1 MLRVAARIGGN
12 QVADLAVYLVQA
24 PRGIEQAAAFLVK
37 RKAVGKRPAGIQ
49 RAAQRDLLVRAAHD
63 RIKIKS
69 GKRLPPEL
77 PLELVE
83 IPLHT
88 RSKNADVARL
98 IRQEGEAMLAKVQ
111 PGERIVTLEVQ
122 GRPWSTE
129 QLAEQLARW
138 RLEARN
144 VNLMVGGPEGL
155 APEVCARSEQR
166 WSLSPLTLPHPLVR
180 ILLGEQIYRAWTV
193 LNGHPYHK

>member
-1 MLRVAARIGGN
+1 MKIRLI
-12 QVADLAVYLVQA
+12 
-24 PRGIEQAAAFLVK
+24 
-37 RKAVGKRPAGIQ
+37 AVGSKMPGWVEEGWHEYAR
-49 RAAQRDLLVRAAHD
+49 
-63 RIKIKS
+63 
-69 GKRLPPEL
+69 RLPGEM

-83 IPLHT
+83 IPLTT
-88 RSKNADVARL
+88 RSKNADVTRM

-122 GRPWSTE
+122 GRAWSTE
-129 QLAEQLARW
+129 QLARELERW

-166 WSLSPLTLPHPLVR
+166 WSLSALTLPHPLVR
-180 ILLGEQIYRAWTV
+180 ILVGEQIYRAWTV
-193 LNGHPYHK
+193 LSGHPYHK